1 MCFDVKMG
9 KRNQVRHQG
18 SEAGWRQS
26 QWSSRK
32 VSPKHL
38 TSSFWFLDTFVCL
51 QEQIS
56 GFPESSVGKETS
68 CNAGDPGL
76 ILGWGRSPGEGIGYP
91 GEYSWASLVAQ
102 LVKNPPPMR
111 ETWVWSLGWEDPP
124 EEGKGYPLQYS
135 GLENSMDC
143 IAHGVVK
150 SWAWLSDFHFTSRTD
165 TSELSVGFSW
175 FPTLWLVNTAQTFKL
190 VPQGSW
196 QERPNEESLWQTV
209 EV

>member
-76 ILGWGRSPGEGIGYP
+76 ILGWGRSPWRRERLSTPVFWP
-91 GEYSWASLVAQ
+91 GEFHGLYSAWGRKELGMTERLSLHFKNRYLWTQCRVL
-102 LVKNPPPMR
+102 LVP
-111 ETWVWSLGWEDPP
+111 
-124 EEGKGYPLQYS
+124 YPLAGKHSTNIQACSS
-135 GLENSMDC
+135 GFMARKAKWRVSLANC
-143 IAHGVVK
+143 
-150 SWAWLSDFHFTSRTD
+150 W
-165 TSELSVGFSW
+165 SVG
-175 FPTLWLVNTAQTFKL
+175 
-190 VPQGSW
+190 
-196 QERPNEESLWQTV
+196 R
-209 EV
+209 